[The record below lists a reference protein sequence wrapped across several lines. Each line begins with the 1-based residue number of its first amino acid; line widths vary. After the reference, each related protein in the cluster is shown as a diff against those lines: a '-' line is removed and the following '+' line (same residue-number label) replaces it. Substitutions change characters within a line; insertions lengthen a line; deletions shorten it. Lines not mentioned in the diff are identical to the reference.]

1 MLDVIG
7 KKEMVETIH
16 FTLGKL
22 MTQTMIKMYP
32 FLRIIWQIAMHEIFD
47 KCVR

>member
-1 MLDVIG
+1 MFDVIG
-7 KKEMVETIH
+7 KKEMVETIY

-22 MTQTMIKMYP
+22 MTQIMIKKYP
-32 FLRIIWQIAMHEIFD
+32 FLRIIWQIPIFD